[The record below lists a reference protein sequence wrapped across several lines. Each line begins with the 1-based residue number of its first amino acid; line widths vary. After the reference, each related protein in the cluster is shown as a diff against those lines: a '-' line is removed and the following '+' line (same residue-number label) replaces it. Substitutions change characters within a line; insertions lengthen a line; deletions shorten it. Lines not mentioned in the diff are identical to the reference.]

1 GDYLLINDDLIGLA
15 AGKPYCCDVT
25 TFSQVLERPLQEIET
40 PHLAETLALYGGEFL
55 EGFATS
61 RISAEFELWV
71 VRERERLQQLALIGF
86 TTLCQRQQD
95 AGSYAAALATN
106 RQLLKLAPWDEAS
119 HRRQMLLLAQSSQ
132 RAAALAHFETC
143 RQLLADE
150 LDVEPDEE
158 TLTLFAEIQSGSFPT
173 APAPSAPEL
182 SANTFAAPQQIPV
195 SKPIT
200 PHNLIAPLATFIG
213 RQTEMA
219 FIQTQLVSTATCRLL
234 TIIGPGGM
242 GKTSLALAAGQQLLQ
257 TAAGSFADGIF
268 WVPLSDINAVDQT
281 EPPRDQADNKAVGE
295 AILHAIAEALNT
307 QAGIQLS
314 STQQLQNYLR
324 TRQLLLIVDNF
335 EHLLSGAY
343 ALIQLLT
350 QAPQVKVL
358 ATSRTSLNV
367 RGESILPLEK
377 LSLPTLPKQNLAQG
391 VPANLCAA
399 AVQNLGAESEAVAMF
414 LQRAQQR
421 DPSFGLN
428 AETIDPLVQIC
439 RLVEG
444 LPLGIE
450 LATSMLPML
459 SCRELAT
466 ELVESLDFLE
476 ADTRDLPQEQR
487 TLQAVFERSWRLLS
501 VEEQQILAR
510 LAIFPGS
517 FQRDAA
523 HAIAGATIAQLK
535 RLADQSLVTK
545 IGENRYTLH
554 RTVRAFAEQ
563 KLQQGLEQ
571 RRGQQITGEQIAGLQ
586 L

>member
-1 GDYLLINDDLIGLA
+1 
-15 AGKPYCCDVT
+15 
-25 TFSQVLERPLQEIET
+25 
-40 PHLAETLALYGGEFL
+40 
-55 EGFATS
+55 
-61 RISAEFELWV
+61 
-71 VRERERLQQLALIGF
+71 
-86 TTLCQRQQD
+86 
-95 AGSYAAALATN
+95 

-428 AETIDPLVQIC
+428 A
-439 RLVEG
+439 
-444 LPLGIE
+444 
-450 LATSMLPML
+450 
-459 SCRELAT
+459 
-466 ELVESLDFLE
+466 
-476 ADTRDLPQEQR
+476 
-487 TLQAVFERSWRLLS
+487 
-501 VEEQQILAR
+501 
-510 LAIFPGS
+510 
-517 FQRDAA
+517 
-523 HAIAGATIAQLK
+523 
-535 RLADQSLVTK
+535 
-545 IGENRYTLH
+545 
-554 RTVRAFAEQ
+554 
-563 KLQQGLEQ
+563 
-571 RRGQQITGEQIAGLQ
+571 
-586 L
+586 